1 MREFAQQE
9 QNAGAANMNIDEAKK
24 VIIVFGAHKGKSM
37 GQVYEEKPDYIEWIY
52 NNTKDGIMRR
62 AAELILNK

>member
-1 MREFAQQE
+1 
-9 QNAGAANMNIDEAKK
+9 
-24 VIIVFGAHKGKSM
+24 M